1 VIHALGMGLR
11 PNLIRLKSISDD
23 QDIAA
28 RKRFKKG
35 INISN
40 ALVIIIGFVGTLVWG
55 YGDLIYKSIN

>member
-1 VIHALGMGLR
+1 MNSGQKVERDPCPWDGFE
-11 PNLIRLKSISDD
+11 
-23 QDIAA
+23 A